1 MTWNEDVDLI
11 EQNANISMMMMMMM
25 MIQKFTNLGIYQIV
39 EW

>member
-11 EQNANISMMMMMMM
+11 EQNANISMMMMM
-25 MIQKFTNLGIYQIV
+25 IQKFTNLGIYQIV